1 MDLSPIGIA
10 VISKKRVFPISNTR
24 TMDPVYKDYR
34 RYSENRIS
42 MGMQW
47 KRKLTEY

>member
-42 MGMQW
+42 MGDAVE
-47 KRKLTEY
+47 KKIN